1 MVPVKR
7 LQLAVA
13 APAVAWIVVMAVWLI
28 AATVGMQPGG
38 HATPMTLSEAAAVA
52 SYADVSRLLASG
64 VDPNGRY
71 RVRAHLVRNDERTL
85 TPLEA
90 ATGAIRTGPLQML
103 FDHGAHIDEST
114 YPVLW
119 CAANA
124 RHNDDMIKFLQVH
137 LLTNVYAVDCG
148 NVRPVW

>member
-1 MVPVKR
+1 MKR
-7 LQLAVA
+7 PRLVLAAA
-13 APAVAWIVVMAVWLI
+13 APAAIWIVLVGLWLI
-28 AATVGMQPGG
+28 AATVGGQPGG
-38 HATPMTLSEAAAVA
+38 GTEEMTLSEAAAVA
-52 SYADVSRLLASG
+52 SYADVARLLAAG

-71 RVRAHLVRNDERTL
+71 RVRANLVRNDERML

-90 ATGAIRTGPLQML
+90 ATGAIRTGPLQTL
-103 FDHGAHIDEST
+103 FDHGARIDETT

-124 RHNDDMIKFLQVH
+124 RHNDDMITFLQVH

-148 NVRPVW
+148 NVRRVW